1 MDVSGWQE
9 WVVAFVVGAC
19 IGIVLYKIYHFFGNV
34 KAKNNPCEHCTE
46 ECALKKQ
53 KKNAK
58 IVGDSRKSTTFASA
72 NPKIG

>member
-1 MDVSGWQE
+1 MDVTNWQE
-9 WVVAFVVGAC
+9 WAVALVVGVC
-19 IGIVLYKIYHFFGNV
+19 IGIVLYKMYLFFGNF

-46 ECALKKQ
+46 DCALKKE

-72 NPKIG
+72 NPNKG